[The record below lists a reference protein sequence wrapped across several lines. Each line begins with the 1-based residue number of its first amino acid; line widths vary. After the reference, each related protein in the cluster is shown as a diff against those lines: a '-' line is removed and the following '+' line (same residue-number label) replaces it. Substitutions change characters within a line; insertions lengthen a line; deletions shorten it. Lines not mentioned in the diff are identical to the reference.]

1 MYTCM
6 RNWVPMLYSG
16 KKKRKRNK
24 KKPQTTTTTTTQ
36 KQPKIELPYHSPIP
50 PMVIYTKKR
59 KTLI

>member
-24 KKPQTTTTTTTQ
+24 KKPQTTTTTTQ
-36 KQPKIELPYHSPIP
+36 KQLKIELPYNSPIP
-50 PMVIYTKKR
+50 LMVIYTKKR